1 MGHETHRPGTVTACL
16 DCTTIAYEPG
26 WYAALAA
33 FVDDDFAVIEN
44 GSVISLPM

>member
-1 MGHETHRPGTVTACL
+1 MGHEMHRPGTVNTCK
-16 DCTTIAYEPG
+16 DCASIAYEPG

-44 GSVISLPM
+44 QAVISLPL